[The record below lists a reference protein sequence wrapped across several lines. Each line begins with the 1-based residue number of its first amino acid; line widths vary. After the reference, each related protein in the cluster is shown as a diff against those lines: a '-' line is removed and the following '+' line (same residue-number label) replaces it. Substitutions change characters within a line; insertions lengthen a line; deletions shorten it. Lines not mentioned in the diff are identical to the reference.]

1 MKRKGRVL
9 QMNAKRNMRTLA
21 AAALA
26 LVLAAS
32 PAAVL
37 AAETSAHVPGSVA
50 EQETVERVPSFKDA
64 QAYRGVSISN
74 KWLRQ
79 AKLGGVMYNLR
90 LHTPMG
96 DEVTFREMLR
106 AAPSDVDYMCL
117 YLQASKRDDI
127 ITLQLDQGAMDA
139 LKNLGIV
146 EIVVA
151 DLDRYVR
158 AHYMVSDLQAVR
170 DALTLEDAE
179 QLCVSGEDAPVTVV
193 SEDGVRRQ
201 INP

>member
-1 MKRKGRVL
+1 
-9 QMNAKRNMRTLA
+9 MNANKHTRTLA

-26 LVLAAS
+26 LVLAAC

-50 EQETVERVPSFKDA
+50 AQETAERLSSFNGAK
-64 QAYRGVSISN
+64 AYRGVSISD

-96 DEVTFREMLR
+96 EEVTFREMLR

-117 YLQASKRDDI
+117 YLQANKRDDV
-127 ITLQLDQGAMDA
+127 ITLQMDQHAMDA

-151 DLDRYVR
+151 DMDRYVR
-158 AHYMVSDLQAVR
+158 AHYMVSELQAVR
-170 DALTLEDAE
+170 DALALEDAE